1 MNQKILFPNPVVSM
15 HLNMISYKEN
25 HGVQMQLLYPV
36 IIYKAFIFH
45 KKNNKIH
52 ELNALYDFSA
62 HVLQSKETLPA
73 LYPCY
78 IHMPFT

>member
-1 MNQKILFPNPVVSM
+1 
-15 HLNMISYKEN
+15 MISCKGN

-36 IIYKAFIFH
+36 IIYKAFYFSQ
-45 KKNNKIH
+45 KKPRIH
-52 ELNALYDFSA
+52 ELNASYDFSA